1 MKADLA
7 GMGERLKQARERVG
21 LTQEEVAEHLRQ
33 QGGSMGVR
41 RPTVSN
47 WENGR
52 NMPCLVQFREL
63 CALYGVT
70 GYQIMFGKVQFE
82 MSMAESRELAQAL
95 RNCSPGLRLRVDV
108 LLSLLAPTSESRA
121 EA

>member
-1 MKADLA
+1 MNTDLG

-33 QGGSMGVR
+33 QGNSMGVR

-47 WENGR
+47 WESGR

-70 GYQIMFGKVQFE
+70 GYRIMFGANQFE
-82 MSMAESRELAQAL
+82 MTQVESRELSL
-95 RNCSPGLRLRVDV
+95 VLKNCSPGLRRRVDV
-108 LLSLLAPTSESRA
+108 LLSMLAPTSEARA